1 VNDALIPFLEF
12 RKLLKNVDW
21 YCCAWGIFYDRCSH
35 EASNKDVRGPL
46 TFTCSLL
53 SIALHLKGSFG
64 CTRCFEG
71 LSKNFHHKIICSKNS
86 QMGECFIIA
95 NKKYFDE
102 VLDEMGI

>member
-1 VNDALIPFLEF
+1 
-12 RKLLKNVDW
+12 
-21 YCCAWGIFYDRCSH
+21 
-35 EASNKDVRGPL
+35 
-46 TFTCSLL
+46 L

-71 LSKNFHHKIICSKNS
+71 LSKNFHHKIVCSKNS

-95 NKKYFDE
+95 NKKYIDE